1 MRVPDR
7 LLIQAV
13 RWIPAFMIAA
23 IGAFVWASFGAGP
36 LGWVLGVALLVGVGV
51 IARAGARRAGHTRFL
66 AGWSASRGWSAP
78 EFEVRFLSSA
88 AGRASRDA
96 LAEHAA
102 TYGYRLESP
111 EPSTP
116 VDTFVRARFIRDAG
130 TPEAGTPE

>member
-1 MRVPDR
+1 

-13 RWIPAFMIAA
+13 RWIPALMLAA
-23 IGAFVWASFGAGP
+23 IGALLWAAFAGAM
-36 LGWVLGVALLVGVGV
+36 LGWVLAIALLVSIGA

-66 AGWSASRGWSAP
+66 AGWSASRGWTAP
-78 EFEVRFLSSA
+78 DFEVRFLGSD

-111 EPSTP
+111 EPPTP
-116 VDTFVRARFIRDAG
+116 GETFVRGRFVRDAASS
-130 TPEAGTPE
+130 E